1 MQPQQ
6 RPEDTR
12 NLIIAVGLCMAILF
26 GFDAFILGPQRKIAH
41 QARNAEIART
51 SQNPGAGPAAVAPPA
66 GPIARAA
73 AIAANPRVAIETPTL
88 SGSLSLTGG
97 RIDDLTLQG
106 FRETTKAGSPNVTL
120 FTPQGAAQA
129 WYGFFG
135 WLRPGQN
142 SGISDLPGPD
152 TLWRLES
159 GTKLTPETPITLVY
173 DSAEGVR
180 FTRQISVDAQYLFTL
195 TDQVENLAASAQ
207 TLTPFGIIRRHG
219 LAPGFKP
226 DGVVHEGAIGV
237 LAGKREQ
244 KQWKTLHDPKKALDV
259 TSTGGFI
266 GLTDKYW
273 LAGLIPDQSEQFLAR
288 ASVNPAVP
296 GERLYEATYFG
307 QARTLGAGE
316 NVAITRHFF
325 VGAKKVEVL
334 RFYQK
339 SLNVPRLDEA
349 VDWGN
354 FWFLTRPFFE
364 VLHFFNGWTGNFGAA
379 ILLLTLVVRAFVFP
393 LADSSYKSMAKM
405 RKYQP
410 QIQDIQNKY
419 KDDKPRQSQ
428 EMMALFQREKINP
441 VAGCFPL
448 LLQMPIFFA
457 LYKTLTVT
465 IEMRHAPFFGWIRDL
480 SAPDPTSWVNLFG
493 LLPFDAPVG
502 LPIIGGLFAIGIW
515 PLLYGVTMWLVQ
527 SMSPPA
533 QDPVQRVIFQWM
545 PVLFT
550 FLFGGFAAGLVIYWT
565 WSNVLSIIQ
574 QQFMMRRYGVE
585 TELDKL
591 LHRIEARLKPRA
603 ANDITN

>member
-12 NLIIAVGLCMAILF
+12 NLIIAVGLCMVILF
-26 GFDAFILGPQRKIAH
+26 GFDAFIIGPQRKIAQ
-41 QARNAEIART
+41 QARNAEIARQGNV
-51 SQNPGAGPAAVAPPA
+51 SGAGPVAVAPPP
-66 GPIARAA
+66 GPITRAA
-73 AIAANPRVAIETPTL
+73 AIAASPRVPIATPTL
-88 SGSLSLTGG
+88 SGSLSLAGG
-97 RIDDLTLQG
+97 RIDDLTLLD

-129 WYGFFG
+129 FYGFFG

-152 TLWRLES
+152 TLWRLTS
-159 GTKLTPETPITLVY
+159 GARLTPDSPVTLAY
-173 DSAEGVR
+173 DSAEGLR
-180 FTRQISVDAQYLFTL
+180 FTREIAVDSRYVFTL
-195 TDQVENLAASAQ
+195 TDRVENLTTAAQ

-219 LAPGFKP
+219 LPPGFRP
-226 DGVVHEGAIGV
+226 NSVVHEGAIAV

-244 KQWKTLHDPKKALDV
+244 RRWKALLDPKKAVDV

-273 LAGLIPDQSEQFLAR
+273 LAGLIPDQSAPFVGHAGTN
-288 ASVNPAVP
+288 ATVP
-296 GERLYEATYFG
+296 GEALYEATGFG
-307 QARTLGAGE
+307 EARTIGAGGTFE
-316 NVAITRHFF
+316 ITRHFF
-325 VGAKKVEVL
+325 VGAKKVDVL
-334 RFYQK
+334 RGYQK
-339 SLNVPRLDEA
+339 SLKVARLDEA

-410 QIQDIQNKY
+410 QIQEIQTTY

-480 SAPDPTSWVNLFG
+480 SAPDPTSWVNLFH

-533 QDPVQRVIFQWM
+533 QDPVQRAIFQWM

-550 FLFGGFAAGLVIYWT
+550 LMFAGVAAGLVIYWT
-565 WSNVLSIIQ
+565 WSNVLSIMQ
-574 QQFMMRRYGVE
+574 QQFMMRSYGVE

-591 LHRIEARLKPRA
+591 IHRIKARLKPRA
-603 ANDITN
+603 ANDIAR